1 MPKKKRGVLLTEKA
15 YRIFET
21 NEFQRRIAKL
31 HHQDSGFIQKKLAT
45 YVYPQLREEPHYGL
59 NIKKLAGYKPETW
72 RYRIGKFRLF
82 FSVDDNLKIV
92 NILTVEFRKD
102 AY

>member
-1 MPKKKRGVLLTEKA
+1 MNH

-21 NEFQRRIAKL
+21 NEFQKRIGKI
-31 HHQDSGFIQKKLAT
+31 SKKEKTFIEKKLRE
-45 YVYPQLREEPHYGL
+45 YIYPQLKEEPHYGN
-59 NIKKLAGYKPETW
+59 NIKKLVDYNPEIW

-82 FSVDDNLKIV
+82 YAIEESEKIIYV
-92 NILTVEFRKD
+92 ISIDLRKD